1 LRRVDPIGGSCYVAR
16 TLRRLRYL
24 PVGAR
29 ALGLAGLLAG
39 VGLATACGP
48 IEYGNQVS
56 GKAARA
62 VAAAKQAG
70 AERYAP
76 YEYASAVEYLHKARE
91 EGGYAEYQVAIDYG
105 HRAEDFAIK
114 ARAISEEQMAARGS
128 GDRSVAVPPVA
139 PGDSP

>member
-1 LRRVDPIGGSCYVAR
+1 M
-16 TLRRLRYL
+16 RRLRYL

-76 YEYASAVEYLHKARE
+76 YEYTSAVEYLHKARE

-105 HRAEDFAIK
+105 RQAEDFAIK
-114 ARAISEEQMAARGS
+114 ARAISDEAAARG
-128 GDRSVAVPPVA
+128 GEAPAPAAPPVAAPPAA